1 MEEKKPWYKRP
12 FLIMSLILIGL
23 VVIIEFAISVS
34 PDDAKTEATSS
45 KKKHKLTASESESIK
60 KYASSK
66 VASINQSAASDASEA
81 ADSTVSA
88 AESSYSSAVADLPV
102 AKDLSTGTWT
112 AGKDFKGGY
121 YKITSTGGSGNL
133 QSDSGSINTILGQY
147 ADNELGQ
154 VDSYTGV
161 INDGDVLTV
170 SGMQG
175 VHLEPVDAS
184 KPIDL
189 SNISAGVYLVGK
201 NNIPAGRY
209 TITAIQGSGN
219 VMSDDGSI
227 NEIMGT
233 TPDTDLGKVTT
244 ITVELTKN
252 ELISTDL
259 EQISLTKQ

>member
-1 MEEKKPWYKRP
+1 MEEKKPWYKLP
-12 FLIMSLILIGL
+12 QLWVLVGFVILLGIFIVTTNANTHQKETL
-23 VVIIEFAISVS
+23 
-34 PDDAKTEATSS
+34 KTSS

-66 VASINQSAASDASEA
+66 VASINQTLPSTAEKD
-81 ADSTVSA
+81 ADSAVSD
-88 AESSYSSAVADLPV
+88 AESSYSSAVSVLPV

-112 AGKDFKGGY
+112 AGKDFKEGY

-133 QSDSGSINTILGQY
+133 KSDSGSMNTILGQY
-147 ADNELGQ
+147 ADNDLGQ

-161 INDGDVLTV
+161 LNHGDVLTV

-175 VHLEPVDAS
+175 VHLEPVDTS
-184 KPIDL
+184 KLIDL

-201 NNIPAGRY
+201 NHIPAGRY